1 MFDFSSLTSAG
12 TTAGSFEGAGSF
24 RLGSRTLTVG
34 GNGLSTNVT
43 GVIADGGAGGG
54 TGGALV
60 KTGAGTMILSGI
72 NTYTGATTVDGGT
85 LAVNGSIT
93 ASSGVTV
100 NDGGTLA
107 GIGTVGNTT
116 VNSGGTL
123 ASGDGTAGSSMNV
136 NGSLAFQSGAFYM
149 VQLNPATSSS
159 HQCDGRGDAG
169 RIDGQGGLCQWQL
182 PREAVHHPD
191 RRQRQ
196 RHVRRGGRDQP
207 AVECPCDAEP

>member
-1 MFDFSSLTSAG
+1 MRARSLSA
-12 TTAGSFEGAGSF
+12 
-24 RLGSRTLTVG
+24 RRTLTVG
-34 GNGLSTNVT
+34 GNGLSTTVS
-43 GVIADGGAGGG
+43 GVIADGGAYGG

-116 VNSGGTL
+116 INSGGTL
-123 ASGDGTAGSSMNV
+123 AAGDGTAGSSMNV

-159 HQCDGRGDAG
+159 HQS
-169 RIDGQGGLCQWQL
+169 
-182 PREAVHHPD
+182 
-191 RRQRQ
+191 
-196 RHVRRGGRDQP
+196 
-207 AVECPCDAEP
+207 